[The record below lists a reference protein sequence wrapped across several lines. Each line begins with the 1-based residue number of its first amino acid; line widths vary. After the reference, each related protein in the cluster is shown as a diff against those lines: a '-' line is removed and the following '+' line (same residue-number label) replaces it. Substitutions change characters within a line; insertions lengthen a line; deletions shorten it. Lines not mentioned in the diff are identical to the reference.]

1 MFFTPHRATPNRA
14 DLHHTLQPNK
24 FYIFI
29 RFKKLFETKT
39 LVLVSKVD
47 FNPKPRFGAEKLLNL
62 KMVRFMVIGFFGE
75 ISEKLFE
82 TKTLVLV
89 FKVDF
94 NPKPW
99 FGVEKLKSFYWL
111 DGFYKNNQAINE
123 RTNERTNEQ
132 TNEQTNKRTN
142 EQTNK
147 RTKCR
152 VVIIL

>member
-1 MFFTPHRATPNRA
+1 M
-14 DLHHTLQPNK
+14 
-24 FYIFI
+24 
-29 RFKKLFETKT
+29 
-39 LVLVSKVD
+39 
-47 FNPKPRFGAEKLLNL
+47 
-62 KMVRFMVIGFFGE
+62 
-75 ISEKLFE
+75 FE

-142 EQTNK
+142 KRTNEQTNK
-147 RTKCR
+147 RTNER
-152 VVIIL
+152 NVV